1 MAHTPKGAEGA
12 ERRAP
17 PADEYE
23 GEHLPINP
31 TIEALTRWLAL
42 AGGAL
47 LLFTVAITLVSVA
60 GRYGFNQPLPGDY
73 ESVEMLAAVA
83 IFLFFPYTHATNSNI
98 VVRFFTDGLSA
109 RKQRILDLTHDVI
122 FTLVAALLA
131 WRLAI
136 GFAEK
141 FHSGESTMLV
151 RIPFWWSYTFAVA
164 SMILLCLVC
173 IARLVAGLRAIR
185 Q

>member
-1 MAHTPKGAEGA
+1 MAHTPDGAEGA
-12 ERRAP
+12 ARRAP

-23 GEHLPINP
+23 GEHLPINR
-31 TIEALTRWLAL
+31 TIEALTRGLAL
-42 AGGAL
+42 VGGTL
-47 LLFTVAITLVSVA
+47 LLLTIAITLISVV
-60 GRYGFNQPLPGDY
+60 GRYGFNEPLPGDY
-73 ESVEMLAAVA
+73 ESVEMIAAVA

-109 RKQRILDLTHDVI
+109 RKQRILDLIHDVI
-122 FTLVAALLA
+122 FTLVAGLLV

-173 IARLVAGLRAIR
+173 VARLFAGVRALR